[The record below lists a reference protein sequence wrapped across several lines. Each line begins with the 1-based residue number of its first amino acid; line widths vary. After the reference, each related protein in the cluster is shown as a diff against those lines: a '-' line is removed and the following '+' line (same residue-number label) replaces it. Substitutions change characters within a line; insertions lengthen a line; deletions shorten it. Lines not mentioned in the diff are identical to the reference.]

1 MYQYDCDRPIDENLL
16 CYIAYHGDSYESVK
30 LYLDI
35 VNLIFKEDIERDY
48 RGKLKN
54 YDSTLFQF
62 YMIWDYIA
70 RWRKDYIEDLKEDY
84 KDSLMLKGVK
94 RYSDAIRICNPSEY
108 CEELSA
114 KTMLS

>member
-1 MYQYDCDRPIDENLL
+1 MYQYDCDRPIDEHFL

-70 RWRKDYIEDLKEDY
+70 RWRKDNSSQYSEGLQILIA
-84 KDSLMLKGVK
+84 SLYLFTPL
-94 RYSDAIRICNPSEY
+94 SISES
-108 CEELSA
+108 L
-114 KTMLS
+114 